1 MAGDPVIVAP
11 HVYKTVLENDRVR
24 VLEAGGSPGLN
35 TGMHS
40 HPNQVAIALADTK
53 MKFTFPNG
61 ESAEA
66 ELKAGEVMY
75 LEPVEHTV
83 ELLGSEEGR
92 LILVELK

>member
-1 MAGDPVIVAP
+1 MAGDPVTVAP

-35 TGMHS
+35 TGMHT
-40 HPNQVAIALADTK
+40 HPNLVAIALTETK
-53 MKFTFPNG
+53 MKFTFPGG

-75 LEPVEHTV
+75 LDPVEHTV
-83 ELLGSEEGR
+83 ELLGSGEGR

>member
-1 MAGDPVIVAP
+1 MAGDPVTVAP

-35 TGMHS
+35 TGMHT
-40 HPNQVAIALADTK
+40 HPNMVAIALTETK
-53 MKFTFPNG
+53 MKFTFPGG
-61 ESAEA
+61 ESAEV

-75 LEPVEHTV
+75 LDPVEHTV
-83 ELLGSEEGR
+83 ELLGSGEGR

>member
-1 MAGDPVIVAP
+1 MAGDAVKVAP
-11 HVYKTVLENDRVR
+11 HVYKTVLENGRVR

-40 HPNQVAIALADTK
+40 HPSQVAIALSDTK

-83 ELLGSEEGR
+83 ELLAPGEGR

>member
-1 MAGDPVIVAP
+1 MAGDPVKVAP

-40 HPNQVAIALADTK
+40 HPHQVAIALADTS
-53 MKFTFPNG
+53 MKFTFPGG

-75 LEPVEHTV
+75 LDPVEHAV
-83 ELLGSEEGR
+83 ELLGSGEGR

>member
-1 MAGDPVIVAP
+1 MAGDPVKVAP

-40 HPNQVAIALADTK
+40 HPNQVAVALTDAK

-66 ELKAGEVMY
+66 ELKAGQVLY
-75 LEPVEHTV
+75 LDPVDHTV
-83 ELLGSEEGR
+83 ELLGADETR